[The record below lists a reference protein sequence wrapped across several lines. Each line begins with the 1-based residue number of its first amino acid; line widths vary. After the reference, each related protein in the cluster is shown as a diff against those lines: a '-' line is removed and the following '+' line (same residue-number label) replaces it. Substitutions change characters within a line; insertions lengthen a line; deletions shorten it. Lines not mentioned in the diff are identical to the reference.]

1 MKPSRTI
8 LVALTLSII
17 APLSLTTASSAS
29 RNTDSGAIRSDEIS
43 SQQRYNERRPVR
55 RYPAPPAYNSYNYA
69 PQYYRGFS
77 DPSIAPDGR
86 PYQVPEYL
94 RGQCYIDDGYGRYS
108 ACSNR

>member
-29 RNTDSGAIRSDEIS
+29 RKTDSGAIRSDEIS
-43 SQQRYNERRPVR
+43 SQRYNERRPVR
-55 RYPAPPAYNSYNYA
+55 RYHAPPAYNSYNYA
-69 PQYYRGFS
+69 PQYYYRGFA

-94 RGQCYIDDGYGRYS
+94 RNQCYIDDGYGRFS